1 MQKTIKQYTVSK
13 EGLQEN
19 TYSPFLLL
27 LFGLYRLYKLH
38 RLYKLYKAYYNAYM
52 EQITRPG
59 GLFEERTQP
68 LLSPPSNRKNLLKP
82 FSTWL
87 EIFRDLFCSPV

>member
-1 MQKTIKQYTVSK
+1 MQKRIKQYTVRK

-38 RLYKLYKAYYNAYM
+38 RLYNLYKTYCNAYT
-52 EQITRPG
+52 ERITRPG

-82 FSTWL
+82 FY
-87 EIFRDLFCSPV
+87 IDKVI